1 MREVLQRTNRF
12 AISGAPLLAILL
24 VILVAADLYT
34 FDHANRIV
42 ALVCYSVV
50 FLWGLICYRGA
61 IRTSLDEGYWLAASW
76 LPFTAV
82 SYFIGPLPASVCIIL
97 AAILAVGTAIE
108 FVARDDADIRK
119 LINDFRTPRRQSP

>member
-1 MREVLQRTNRF
+1 MREVLQLTNRF

-34 FDHANRIV
+34 FDRANRIV

-50 FLWGLICYRGA
+50 AIWGLICYRGA
-61 IRTSLDEGYWLAASW
+61 IRTCLDEGYWLAASW

-82 SYFIGPLPASVCIIL
+82 SYFIGPLPASVCVIL
-97 AAILAVGTAIE
+97 ATILAFGTAIE
-108 FVARDDADIRK
+108 FVARDDADVRK
-119 LINDFRTPRRQSP
+119 LVNNFRTPRPKSP